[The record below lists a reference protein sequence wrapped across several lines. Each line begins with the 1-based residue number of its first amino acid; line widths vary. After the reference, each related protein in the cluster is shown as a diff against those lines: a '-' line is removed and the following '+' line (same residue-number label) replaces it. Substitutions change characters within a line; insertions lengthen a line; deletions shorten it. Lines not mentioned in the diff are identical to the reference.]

1 MTYGELLEKVVEE
14 NADEKGVVRGKV
26 VMTIFQIS
34 KAAAENGLDTEVD
47 GALVASAS
55 GTLQP

>member
-34 KAAAENGLDTEVD
+34 KAAEENGLDTEVD
-47 GALVASAS
+47 GALVA
-55 GTLQP
+55 

>member
-1 MTYGELLEKVVEE
+1 MTYGELLEKIVEE
-14 NADEKGVVRGKV
+14 NADEKGVVQGKV

-34 KAAAENGLDTEVD
+34 KAAEENGLDTEVD
-47 GALVASAS
+47 GALVASAI